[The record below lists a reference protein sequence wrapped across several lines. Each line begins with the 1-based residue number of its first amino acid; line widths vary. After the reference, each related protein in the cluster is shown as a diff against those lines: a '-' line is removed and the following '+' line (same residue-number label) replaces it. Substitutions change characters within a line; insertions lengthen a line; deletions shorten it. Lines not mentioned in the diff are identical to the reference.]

1 MKAKTYL
8 RRIAYID
15 TALRINREELERLK
29 IKAESIGGTASDGD
43 RVQSSKVIGD
53 STAEMVAEYVD
64 IQGTLINESL
74 ALEAE
79 RQGIINTIKMLIP
92 EECDVLYLRYVND
105 KSFQE
110 ISCEMDRAL
119 STING
124 IHSRAIQHLQR
135 TSLSSLLL
143 MYHLGSHYH
152 HHLSSLFFQ
161 NQRNL

>member
-1 MKAKTYL
+1 MNAKKYL
-8 RRIAYID
+8 
-15 TALRINREELERLK
+15 LRIRAIDKAIQINNEELIRLRAK
-29 IKAESIGGTASDGD
+29 SEAMSGTVSNND
-43 RVQSSKVIGD
+43 RVKSSGIFYD
-53 STAEMVAEYVD
+53 RMAEMVAEYVD
-64 IQGTLINESL
+64 IQGTIINESL
-74 ALEAE
+74 SLEAE

-135 TSLSSLLL
+135 ILNEREAEEGL
-143 MYHLGSHYH
+143 
-152 HHLSSLFFQ
+152 
-161 NQRNL
+161 

>member
-1 MKAKTYL
+1 MTS
-8 RRIAYID
+8 
-15 TALRINREELERLK
+15 K
-29 IKAESIGGTASDGD
+29 IKAKEYLLRIRAIDKALQINNEELIRLRAKSEAMTVTASNND
-43 RVQSSKVIGD
+43 RVKSSGIFHD
-53 STAEMVAEYVD
+53 RMAEMVSEYVD
-64 IQGTLINESL
+64 MQGTIINESL

-110 ISCEMDRAL
+110 ISCDMDRAL

-135 TSLSSLLL
+135 ML
-143 MYHLGSHYH
+143 
-152 HHLSSLFFQ
+152 
-161 NQRNL
+161 NEREA